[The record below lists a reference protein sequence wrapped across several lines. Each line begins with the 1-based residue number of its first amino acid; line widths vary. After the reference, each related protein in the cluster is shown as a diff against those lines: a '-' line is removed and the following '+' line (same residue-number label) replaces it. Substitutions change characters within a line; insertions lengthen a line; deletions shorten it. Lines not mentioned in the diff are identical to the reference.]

1 MRHRRVILVRRVTW
15 VAYRGWI
22 WLVVDLVITGFFV
35 FRCLRW
41 VQVRPLLNN

>member
-1 MRHRRVILVRRVTW
+1 
-15 VAYRGWI
+15 
-22 WLVVDLVITGFFV
+22 VVDLVITGFFV